1 MMASRYSE
9 AIVVRTI
16 MRILT
21 KYSVPVDKIKFDND
35 SYVVRLL
42 LPENDSLVVNLQN
55 GNFRFLGAMIYSYKD
70 LDRIIREQC
79 VLMYRKTKDMRI

>member
-16 MRILT
+16 TQILT

-42 LPENDSLVVNLQN
+42 LPEKDSLVVNLQN

-79 VLMYRKTKDMRI
+79 VLMYSKTKERHI